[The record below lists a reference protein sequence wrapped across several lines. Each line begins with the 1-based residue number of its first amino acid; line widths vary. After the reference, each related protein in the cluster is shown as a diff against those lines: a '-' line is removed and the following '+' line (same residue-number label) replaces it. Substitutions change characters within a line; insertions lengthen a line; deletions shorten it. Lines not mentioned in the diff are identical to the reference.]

1 MTIKIG
7 IQEKDLAKSVLLLS
21 NLLAD
26 EMTLY
31 VKTRKFHWNV
41 CGESFM
47 ELHKL
52 FQNQYTEQEGSI
64 DSIAERINMLG
75 AKSIGTMKE
84 FLQKTRLKESD
95 KFPSQKEMLKEL
107 LADNETII
115 IELRKD
121 IEESVIKNKDA
132 GTIDFITMIMQKHEA
147 AAWIL
152 RKYLS

>member
-7 IQEKDLAKSVLLLS
+7 IHEKDLAKSVL
-21 NLLAD
+21 
-26 EMTLY
+26 
-31 VKTRKFHWNV
+31 
-41 CGESFM
+41 
-47 ELHKL
+47 L

-64 DSIAERINMLG
+64 DLIAERINMLG

-115 IELRKD
+115 VELRKD
-121 IEESVIKNKDA
+121 IEECNIKNKDA
-132 GTIDFITMIMQKHEA
+132 GTTDFITMIMQKHEA

>member
-7 IQEKDLAKSVLLLS
+7 IHEKDLAKSVLLLS